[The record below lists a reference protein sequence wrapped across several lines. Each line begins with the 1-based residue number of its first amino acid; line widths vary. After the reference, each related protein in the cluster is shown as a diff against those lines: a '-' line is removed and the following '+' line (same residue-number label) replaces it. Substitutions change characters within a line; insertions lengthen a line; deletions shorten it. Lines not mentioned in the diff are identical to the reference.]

1 MPAFGMEK
9 IAHLARFPRTARLA
23 LVGLVTLPLGG
34 CGDSERVTQ
43 LEQRLAAVEAK
54 ADAAEKRAKAAES
67 FAARNAPQP
76 FPADNADAGPS
87 VDLDPDANQVTD
99 DSAEDPAFDNQIAPP
114 PNPVIPGDA

>member
-1 MPAFGMEK
+1 ME
-9 IAHLARFPRTARLA
+9 HSARLLRPVRA
-23 LVGLVTLPLGG
+23 LALPLLGFAALSLGG

-43 LEQRLAAVEAK
+43 LEQRLANVEAK

-76 FPADNADAGPS
+76 FPADNGDTGPS

-99 DSAEDPAFDNQIAPP
+99 DSANDPSFNYDVAPP
-114 PNPVIPGDA
+114 RAPLIPGDA